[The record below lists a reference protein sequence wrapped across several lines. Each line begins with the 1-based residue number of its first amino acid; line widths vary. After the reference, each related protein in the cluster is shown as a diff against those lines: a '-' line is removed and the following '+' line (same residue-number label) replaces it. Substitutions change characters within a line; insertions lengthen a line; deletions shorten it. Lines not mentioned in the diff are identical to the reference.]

1 MSKGIFWLYQ
11 NLNMFVTKLF
21 KLFLTGEDYPM
32 NKQFANL
39 QGNLTKDWIL
49 LKPTNFKNQ
58 F

>member
-1 MSKGIFWLYQ
+1 
-11 NLNMFVTKLF
+11 MFVTKFF
-21 KLFLTGEDYPM
+21 KLFLASEDYAM